1 MDTQELLQRGI
12 DRYKQRDYENAL
24 EDFNQVISLN
34 PTLAKAY
41 HYRGWIYTSLKKKE
55 EAIQNL
61 QHAASIFKDRE
72 YSVLCKKIIALL
84 DQLFPSKKE
93 EKDSENNDDIY
104 SDEYSNL
111 FWIDEA
117 GNLYHTW
124 PDPELSEAIEDYYC
138 YIKEDLQTL
147 QNFTFQRLQRIE
159 LLQIKRE
166 KNAKFEP
173 ESLEKNGLPMC
184 NSHQEIARLMRIS
197 VKVLRFFAFSRKKT
211 AYNCFQIPKKT
222 GGNRKISAPR
232 PLLKKSQQ
240 WILHNILEKIEVH
253 NAAHGFCLNHSI
265 VTNAQPH
272 VGANIVINFD
282 LKDFFPS
289 ISYPRVKG
297 LFKSFGYS
305 ETASI
310 IFGLL
315 CTEPTLKQIE
325 LDGEIHWLL
334 SWTERHLPQGAPTSP
349 AITNLLC
356 RTLDKRL
363 TQMAKRYG
371 FVYTRYA
378 DDLTFSACGDSL
390 GNIANLMKGTR
401 SIVKSEG
408 FNINEEKTRLLRK
421 SRQQEVTGIVVNDKV
436 NVSREKLKRFRATL
450 YQIEK
455 DGLIGKHWGDSKKRD
470 LIPSLEGFANFVFM
484 VNPEK
489 GSLFREQVKRIKEKY
504 AKRKYSTSNPLPQI
518 LNQSDLIGLI
528 YAELTRLGAT
538 GKWRRLYLKYTYG
551 KQSLQELTEENLLEF
566 LTYLKSCVKSDD
578 FIY

>member
-41 HYRGWIYTSLKKKE
+41 HYRGWIYKTLKKKE

-61 QHAASIFKDRE
+61 QHAASILKDRE

-84 DQLFPSKKE
+84 DKLFPSKEE
-93 EKDSENNDDIY
+93 EKDSEDDDYLI
-104 SDEYSNL
+104 YSNL
-111 FWIDEA
+111 FWRDDA
-117 GNLYHTW
+117 GNFYDEE
-124 PDPELSEAIEDYYC
+124 PDYEGLGDNYTIEDYYA
-138 YIKEDLQTL
+138 YIEEDLQPL

-173 ESLEKNGLPMC
+173 ERLEKNGLPMC

-272 VGANIVINFD
+272 VGADIVINFD

-315 CTEPTLKQIE
+315 CTEQTLKQIE

-378 DDLTFSACGDSL
+378 DNLTFSACGDSL

-504 AKRKYSTSNPLPQI
+504 AKGKYSTSNALPKI
-518 LNQSDLIGLI
+518 LNQSDLIALI
-528 YAELTRLGAT
+528 YAELKRLGGT
-538 GKWRRLYLKYTYG
+538 GESRRFYLKYTYG
-551 KQSLQELTEENLLEF
+551 KQSLQQLTEENLLVRF
-566 LTYLKSCVKSDD
+566 V
-578 FIY
+578 

>member
-1 MDTQELLQRGI
+1 MDTQELLNRGI

-41 HYRGWIYTSLKKKE
+41 HYRAWIYKSLKKKE

-61 QHAASIFKDRE
+61 QHAASILKDRE
-72 YSVLCKKIIALL
+72 YSVLCKKILPLL
-84 DQLFPSKKE
+84 DQFFPSK
-93 EKDSENNDDIY
+93 DSEYDDY
-104 SDEYSNL
+104 LLNL

-117 GNLYHTW
+117 GNFYETR
-124 PDPELSEAIEDYYC
+124 PDPELSEAIADYYC
-138 YIKEDLQTL
+138 YIEADLQPL
-147 QNFTFQRLQRIE
+147 QIMIFQRLKNIE

-173 ESLEKNGLPMC
+173 ERLEKNGLPMC

-253 NAAHGFCLNHSI
+253 NAAHGFSLNHSI

-272 VGANIVINFD
+272 VGADIVINFD

-315 CTEPTLKQIE
+315 CTEQTLKQIE

-371 FVYTRYA
+371 FVYTR
-378 DDLTFSACGDSL
+378 
-390 GNIANLMKGTR
+390 
-401 SIVKSEG
+401 
-408 FNINEEKTRLLRK
+408 
-421 SRQQEVTGIVVNDKV
+421 
-436 NVSREKLKRFRATL
+436 
-450 YQIEK
+450 
-455 DGLIGKHWGDSKKRD
+455 
-470 LIPSLEGFANFVFM
+470 
-484 VNPEK
+484 
-489 GSLFREQVKRIKEKY
+489 
-504 AKRKYSTSNPLPQI
+504 
-518 LNQSDLIGLI
+518 
-528 YAELTRLGAT
+528 
-538 GKWRRLYLKYTYG
+538 
-551 KQSLQELTEENLLEF
+551 
-566 LTYLKSCVKSDD
+566 
-578 FIY
+578 